1 MADSGF
7 TRRLAVASARRPWLT
22 IVVWVGALAASALI
36 YLLWGDVFTSSSKF
50 LNHPDSRVAADLIQ
64 EHGGGGAAAQ
74 LGAAVEQLAGGIAA
88 ADDGAGELARGSGKV
103 AMGAKSL
110 QRGLDKLANG
120 AGEVSAG
127 AGRVS
132 SGSGIL
138 SDSLLGAALGTT
150 RLADGLDRMSGA
162 TDSLS
167 AALVR
172 LAPHRWA
179 SVIGGAKL
187 SSGAAGLKEGA
198 GDLAAGAGSTAGG
211 VQAASE
217 AAAQLQSGA
226 SSLSALVDAYV
237 AAHPEAAADPTFQ
250 QIMALAGQV
259 AAGSGSLA
267 TGLQSASQGAAAVA
281 AGASELAA
289 GAGGLASGARDLDSG
304 LAKTAR
310 GARDVDRGMSE
321 LAAGGDRLAGGVGQ
335 AASGSRDLADG
346 TAALAA
352 GSSRVASGVKD
363 AAGGAGKVAKGTSGL
378 KTGAAGLSDGLASAS
393 KGAEQLDQA
402 IAAAGS
408 LSDRDIEVV
417 VVHNAA
423 LTVDDEAFERTVT
436 AIRDQIA
443 VLPDRD
449 VTSVTSAYDRGLDKA
464 VRAALKSDDGHTTLL
479 QVEISGPSDD
489 APDHLDGV
497 YDVVERADG
506 QAGFEVAVTGSGAF
520 LRDAQHL
527 AVEDLKR
534 GEAIGIPVALI
545 ILVIVFGTLVAAGL
559 PLVLSLFA
567 MGIGLGLTVLVG
579 NGFELSIFA
588 VNVLAAF
595 GLAVGIDYSLFIVSR
610 FREERHAGL
619 DKADAIAA
627 AAATA
632 SKAVFFSGLTVVL
645 ALGGM
650 LIVPLSIM
658 LSVGVGAITTV
669 VAAVAAALTL
679 LPAMLMLLGDRI
691 ESLPV
696 PGLAHRKGKPAGEGW
711 WGRAARRIMRR
722 PALGLAL
729 GVALLLALGAPL
741 LSMDIGG
748 TSPASF
754 PDSLTSKQG
763 LTMLQRDFSAG
774 MSEPVTV
781 VVDGEVADAAVQD
794 GLQRLIDAVDEDGRF
809 TLTGV
814 KTSADGTLLVAQLV
828 QKPEA
833 YSDQAREAVLHL
845 RHTMVPQAFQGSPA
859 SVYVGGST
867 ANSIDA
873 IDLTDMYLWVVVGA
887 VLLLSFV
894 LLLIAFRSLLVSVT
908 AVAMN
913 LLSVG
918 AAFGVLT
925 LVFQDG
931 LGARLLGLTQV
942 ATIESWVPLFMFCLL
957 FGLSMDYQVFLLSRI
972 RESWDAT
979 HDSDEAVVFGVQS
992 TAGIITGAALIMV
1005 AVFVGLGSGQLVVLQ
1020 ELGVGLAVAVL
1031 LDAFVVRV
1039 IVAPATIALIG
1050 PRYWWMPAWLE
1061 WLPRV
1066 TIEGPARSRP
1076 AGDAADAG

>member
-1 MADSGF
+1 MAATGF

-22 IVVWVGALAASALI
+22 IALWVAALAASGLI

-50 LNHPDSRVAADLIQ
+50 LSHPDSRVAADLIE
-64 EHGGGGAAAQ
+64 EHGGGGAGAR

-88 ADDGAGELARGSGKV
+88 AGDGAGRLARGSGKV
-103 AMGAKSL
+103 ATGAKSL
-110 QRGLDKLANG
+110 ERGLGELADG

-127 AGRVS
+127 AGQVS
-132 SGSGIL
+132 SGSHVL
-138 SDSLLGAALGTT
+138 SKGLVGAALGTA
-150 RLADGLDRMSGA
+150 RLASGLDRMSGA

-172 LAPHRWA
+172 LAR
-179 SVIGGAKL
+179 GGAKL
-187 SSGAAGLKEGA
+187 SSGAAGLKDGA
-198 GDLAAGAGSTAGG
+198 RDLAAGAGSAAGG
-211 VQAASE
+211 VQDASE
-217 AAAQLQSGA
+217 AAAQLESGA
-226 SSLSALVDAYV
+226 SSLSALVDAYLG
-237 AAHPEAAADPTFQ
+237 AHPEAASDPTYQ
-250 QIMALAGQV
+250 QIVALAGQL

-267 TGLQSASQGAAAVA
+267 DGLASASQGAAAVA
-281 AGASELAA
+281 AGAGELAA
-289 GAGGLASGARDLDSG
+289 GAGRLASGAEDLDSG

-321 LAAGGDRLAGGVGQ
+321 LAAGGDRVAGGVGQ

-346 TAALAA
+346 SAELAA

-363 AAGGAGKVAKGTSGL
+363 AAGGAGQVAKGTSGL
-378 KTGAAGLSDGLASAS
+378 KTGAAGLREGLASAS
-393 KGAEQLDQA
+393 RGAKQLNKA
-402 IAAAGS
+402 IAAGS

-417 VVHNAA
+417 VVRNDTLA
-423 LTVDDEAFERTVT
+423 VDDEAFERKVT
-436 AIRDQIA
+436 AIRDQLA
-443 VLPDRD
+443 ALPERD
-449 VTSVTSAYDRGLDKA
+449 VASVTSAYDRGLDKA
-464 VRAALKSDDGHTTLL
+464 VRAALKSSDGHTTIL
-479 QVEISGPSDD
+479 QVEISGSPDD

-497 YDVVERADG
+497 YGVVEQADG
-506 QAGFEVAVTGSGAF
+506 ESGFEVAVAGSGAF
-520 LRDAQHL
+520 LRDAQQL

-545 ILVIVFGTLVAAGL
+545 ILIVVFGTLVAAGL
-559 PLVLSLFA
+559 PLVLSIFA
-567 MGIGLGLTVLVG
+567 MGIGLGLTVLIG

-658 LSVGVGAITTV
+658 LSVGIGAITTV

-679 LPAMLMLLGDRI
+679 LPAMLMLIGDRI
-691 ESLPV
+691 DALPV
-696 PGLAHRKGKPAGEGW
+696 PGLARRKDKPAGEGW

-722 PALGLAL
+722 PAVGLAL
-729 GVALLLALGAPL
+729 GVALLLALAAPL

-748 TSPASF
+748 TSPESF
-754 PDSLTSKQG
+754 PDSYTSKQG

-781 VVDGEVADAAVQD
+781 VVDGDVADEAVQD
-794 GLQRLIDAVDEDGRF
+794 GLRRLVGEIDEDGRF

-828 QKPEA
+828 QEPEA
-833 YSDQAREAVLHL
+833 YSDQARTAVLDL
-845 RHTMVPQAFQGSPA
+845 RDALVPQAFAGSPA

-873 IDLTDMYLWVVVGA
+873 IDLTDTYLWVVVGA

-931 LGARLLGLTQV
+931 LGSRLLGLTRV
-942 ATIESWVPLFMFCLL
+942 SAIESWVPLFMFCLL

-1066 TIEGPARSRP
+1066 TIEGPASGRS